1 MAEPAALKYRA
12 FISYSHV
19 DTSWAKWLHRGLEGF
34 RIDKDLVGRETAL
47 GAIPKTL
54 RPIFRDRDDFTAGHT
69 LTEQTLAALD
79 ASHVLIVICSPASAK
94 SHYVNEEI
102 RLFKSRHPQR
112 LVIPLIVAG
121 KPGDAQLECFPSS
134 LRYRLD
140 SAGQITEEPAE
151 LLAADAREDGDGRN
165 LALAKVVAGLL
176 DVSSDEVFR
185 RAERERRR
193 KLRLRNGVIAG
204 LAVLTIAA
212 SSSAVY
218 AWQQL
223 KTNQAFLTATLK
235 TATEIV
241 DATVAQAENYGV
253 PRAATLALLAQAEG
267 LFDNMAL
274 LGRSTPELRYQ
285 KAWMLIHFARNYAL
299 LGDTGK
305 WQHRAIEAHSLLVG
319 LTSEKPGDP
328 NYQRGLSA
336 AQHELGDVLVARGNL
351 AEALKVYRDSLD
363 TAERFVKADPSSDT
377 WQHALSVSYERL
389 GDVFFAEGNLS
400 EALASYQGD
409 LTIRARLAQA
419 DPSNPD
425 WLRDLSVAYEK
436 VGNVLV
442 ARGNLPE
449 AQKAYRDSLAIAEL
463 LARADPSN
471 AQWQRDL
478 SVTYN
483 KLGDVLTAQGNLPE
497 ALRFYR
503 DAVVIRDSLAATD
516 PSNTG
521 WQRDLSVSYN
531 KVGDALSAENN
542 LAEALKAYRDGL
554 AIADQLVKADGSN
567 AGWQRDL
574 SVSYQKVGN
583 VLLAQDNLPE
593 ALRFY
598 RGGLAI
604 AGRLAE
610 TDPANAE
617 WQRDVAVGQWKVGM
631 LLARQGET
639 TKALGALHEG
649 RGIVAR
655 LKQLSPDNAQLSSD
669 IAEFDTGIAKL
680 EQDDTLAVQPEQA
693 AP

>member
-1 MAEPAALKYRA
+1 VPPSHDA
-12 FISYSHV
+12 FISYSHA
-19 DTSWAKWLHRGLEGF
+19 DTSWAKWLHRALEAF
-34 RIDKDLVGRETAL
+34 SIDKDLVGRETAT
-47 GAIPKTL
+47 GTIPKTL

-79 ASHVLIVICSPASAK
+79 ASAALVVICSPASAK

-102 RLFKSRHPQR
+102 RLFKSRRIERP
-112 LVIPLIVAG
+112 VIPLIVDG
-121 KPGDAQLECFPSS
+121 KPGDAELECFPLS
-134 LRYRLD
+134 LRYTVD
-140 SAGQITEEPAE
+140 SAAQITEEPAE
-151 LLAADAREDGDGRN
+151 LLAADAREEGDGRD
-165 LALAKVVAGLL
+165 LALSKVVAGLL
-176 DVSSDEVFR
+176 DVPSDEVFR

-193 KLRLRNGVIAG
+193 RSRRRNGVIAG
-204 LAVLTIAA
+204 LVVLTIAA

-223 KTNQAFLTATLK
+223 KANQAFLTATLK
-235 TATEIV
+235 TAAEIV
-241 DATVAQAENYGV
+241 DAAVGQAEHYGV
-253 PRAATLALLAQAEG
+253 PRAATVALLGQAEG

-274 LGRSTPELRYQ
+274 LGRPTPELRYQ
-285 KAWMLIHFARNYAL
+285 KAWMLIQFARNYAL

-305 WQHRAIEAHSLLVG
+305 WQQRAIEAQSLFAE
-319 LTSEKPGDP
+319 LTSEKADDP

-336 AQHELGDVLVARGNL
+336 AQHELGAVLVARGNL
-351 AEALKVYRDSLD
+351 AEARKAYRGTLD
-363 TAERFVKADPSSDT
+363 TAERFARADPSSDA

-389 GDVFFAEGNLS
+389 GDVLFAEGDLP
-400 EALASYQGD
+400 EALASYQGN
-409 LTIRARLAQA
+409 LTIRSGLAEA

-425 WLRDLSVAYEK
+425 LLRDRSVAYEK

-463 LARADPSN
+463 LARADPTN

-483 KLGDVLTAQGNLPE
+483 KLGDVLTVQGDLHE

-503 DAVVIRDSLAATD
+503 DAVVIRVSLATTD
-516 PSNTG
+516 PSNAE

-531 KVGDALSAENN
+531 KVGDTLSADNN
-542 LAEALKAYRDGL
+542 LVEALKAYRDGL
-554 AIADQLVKADGSN
+554 ALAEQLVKADASN

-583 VLLAQDNLPE
+583 VLLAQGNRSE

-598 RGGLAI
+598 RGGLTI
-604 AGRLAE
+604 AGRLGEA
-610 TDPANAE
+610 DPANAE

-631 LLARQGET
+631 LLAQQGEVN
-639 TKALGALHEG
+639 KALGALREG
-649 RGIVAR
+649 RAIVVR
-655 LKQLSPDNAQLSSD
+655 LKQLSPDNFQLSSD
-669 IAEFDTGIAKL
+669 IAEFDAEIAEL
-680 EQDDTLAVQPEQA
+680 EQGAR
-693 AP
+693 